1 MSSESS
7 EQDRPIEIVSDE
19 DWKERVKAEDAAR
32 DEELR
37 SGDSAAAGE
46 STPESA
52 GSAAEA
58 RSEDP
63 SNEAAGST
71 ADEAKTG
78 DSEQTASP
86 DAEPESPVPE
96 LPPADFGTLV
106 GMLSTQVMVTLGMIP
121 HPSTGKP
128 AVELATARHFID
140 LLGVLEEKTRGNLTS
155 DESGQLESVL
165 HQFRMVYVEQMK
177 SSS

>member
-7 EQDRPIEIVSDE
+7 EQQRPIEIVSDE

-37 SGDSAAAGE
+37 GE
-46 STPESA
+46 SSEAGGENATESA
-52 GSAAEA
+52 GSAV
-58 RSEDP
+58 EDE
-63 SNEAAGST
+63 SNQADGST
-71 ADEAKTG
+71 ADEAKSG
-78 DSEQTASP
+78 DSEQKASP

-165 HQFRMVYVEQMK
+165 HQFRMVYVERMK